1 MTGCRIG
8 TFRRRAGIRIAGIAF
23 TRPVVTRRFIGT
35 RRYRT
40 TIGGS
45 AAVAAVIFTR
55 SYRIGTIGVRTARSG
70 SAAVARPIFAR
81 RRICTFCRRA
91 GIRIAGVTF
100 ARPVITRRFIGT
112 RRYSTARSRITAVA
126 AVVFTRGYRIG
137 TVGFA
142 TSGRYRTA
150 MAVPVFTDR
159 LVRAGSRRT
168 SR

>member
-1 MTGCRIG
+1 MTAEIRLGRFPRTSRFRTARGRSAAVARPIFADRLIRAGSRRTAGRCITKTSPVLTGCRIG

-70 SAAVARPIFAR
+70 SAAVA
-81 RRICTFCRRA
+81 
-91 GIRIAGVTF
+91 
-100 ARPVITRRFIGT
+100 
-112 RRYSTARSRITAVA
+112 

-137 TVGFA
+137 TIGIC
-142 TSGRYRTA
+142 TTR
-150 MAVPVFTDR
+150 
-159 LVRAGSRRT
+159 
-168 SR
+168 